1 MIIFW
6 LFNFLFLHL
15 ADFLRD
21 FYDCET
27 KYFKKTKNLEK
38 KTIVMEA
45 KTKPNYESPK
55 LDVVQVVTE
64 GAIAVSP
71 TFTGDLDWK
80 PDPNPTP
87 AAYDGDVWVNF

>member
-1 MIIFW
+1 
-6 LFNFLFLHL
+6 
-15 ADFLRD
+15 
-21 FYDCET
+21 
-27 KYFKKTKNLEK
+27 
-38 KTIVMEA
+38 MEA